1 MNLISKLW
9 EEKTLPIKDALY
21 YGDGRS
27 FFIKLKNE
35 NPTKIEIIE
44 EFDLKDFY
52 GKDQDWVTSID
63 ITKEFNLNDGSYFC
77 CGDGSNGSEGFF
89 ALLSAERKIL
99 WLIYLE
105 FSNPFYDLYF
115 EEHTAVVK
123 STSGLEIKINLKNPM
138 L

>member
-1 MNLISKLW
+1 MTLISKLW

-44 EFDLKDFY
+44 EFDLEDFY
-52 GKDQDWVTSID
+52 GKDRDWVTSID
-63 ITKEFNLNDGSYFC
+63 ITKEFNLTDGSYFC

-105 FSNPFYDLYF
+105 FSNPFYDFYV

-123 STSGLEIKINLKNPM
+123 STSGLAIKINLKNPM